1 MMTLENYRQAA
12 MLAERSR
19 VAGIMAAL
27 GPHLDART
35 AGRIALQDTTLTPE
49 LATVRA
55 AEAVRTGR
63 SVAEAFGLRTN

>member
-1 MMTLENYRQAA
+1 MMTLENYREAA
-12 MLAERSR
+12 TLAERAR

-35 AGRIALQDTTLTPE
+35 AGRIALQDTALTPE

-55 AEAVRTGR
+55 ADALRAGR
-63 SVAEAFGLRTN
+63 SVAAEFGIACH